1 MKNRLHRPLLALA
14 SLLLA
19 GPIAA
24 SLAATPTVLVTGSN
38 KGIGLELVRQ
48 YAARGWHV
56 IATSRKPGEANELRA
71 LAAAHPNI
79 QVEALDVTDHAMV
92 DALAAKLKDQ
102 PLDILI
108 NNAGTAGSMA
118 GQRFGKFDYGSLRST
133 LEVNTIAPLKLSEAF
148 APNLRLGTQ
157 KKIVL
162 LGTSE
167 ASFAG
172 IDAARLYFYRSSKA
186 AAHMLMLNLAY
197 ELKPQGIAVAVV
209 NPGPVDTDMMKG
221 VHMPLQPPAVA
232 VGKVIGI
239 IDGLNVANTGKF
251 WNYSGGFVPW

>member
-1 MKNRLHRPLLALA
+1 MALLLLALPVGA
-14 SLLLA
+14 CLA
-19 GPIAA
+19 D
-24 SLAATPTVLVTGSN
+24 SPTVLITGSN
-38 KGIGLELVRQ
+38 KGIGLELVHQ
-48 YAARGWHV
+48 YAARGWQV
-56 IATSRKPGEANELRA
+56 IATTRKPEDAAELKAFAATHANVR
-71 LAAAHPNI
+71 
-79 QVEALDVTDHAMV
+79 VEALDVADHSMI
-92 DALAAKLKDQ
+92 DGLATRMKDK

-108 NNAGTAGSMA
+108 NNAGMAGSMG
-118 GQRFGKFDYGSLRST
+118 GQRFGKFDYASFRNT
-133 LEVNTIAPLKLSEAF
+133 LEVNAVGPLKLSEAF

-221 VHMPLQPPAVA
+221 VRMPLQPPAIAVA
-232 VGKVIGI
+232 KVIGI
-239 IDGLNVANTGKF
+239 IDGVNLANTGKF
-251 WNYSGGFVPW
+251 WNYSGGFVAW